1 MSKLQSFVE
10 YSSDVEHQNYTK
22 EVKQNNLNIIGS
34 RSESPLEVG
43 TYKGTIT
50 GVKNRIVGKTDDNNW
65 CIFLMVVKVK
75 GGDFSG
81 TLDKVPFNPS
91 TDYKKN
97 SVITFDIYLD
107 KNNLKRGRI
116 IE

>member
-1 MSKLQSFVE
+1 MSTLSAFVE

-22 EVKQNNLNIIGS
+22 EVKQNNLNIIGN

-50 GVKNRIVGKTDDNNW
+50 GIKNRIIGKTQDNNW
-65 CIFLMVVKVK
+65 CIFLMCVKVK
-75 GGDFSG
+75 GGDYNG
-81 TLDKVPFNPS
+81 TIDKVPFNPS
-91 TDYKKN
+91 TTYKKN
-97 SVITFDIYLD
+97 SVIKFEIYLD